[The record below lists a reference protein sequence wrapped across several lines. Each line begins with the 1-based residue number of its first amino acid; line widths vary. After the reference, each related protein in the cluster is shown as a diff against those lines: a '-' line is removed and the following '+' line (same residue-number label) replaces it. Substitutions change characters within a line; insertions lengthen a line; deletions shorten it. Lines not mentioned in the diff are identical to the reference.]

1 MARRWLLEA
10 LRRSWMGPLAPL
22 HPATHWVLRRCD
34 AVQPSLA
41 RAVALAIG
49 RSPQHVSNGM
59 HQLPLRLLR
68 DESIRPEGVT
78 VCALRVFAAHGV
90 IISGADGDALQ
101 RCLLAY
107 AESVYSRTRVLV
119 VGSGDQLAFAARSL
133 DSVQLPTIAAA
144 AVNERAAAVAGAT
157 AKLGEAITAKA
168 QLEAAAAG
176 AGPGAEASSRSRR
189 GSSGAAS
196 AAAPS
201 AAAAAP
207 AVPSR
212 RELAQAVM
220 AVDTK
225 RAALE
230 SSKTA
235 LAAAQGLQR
244 QGLAVAGQAQRW
256 QRQGLPRWGRRGA
269 PTSPP
274 THIRAA

>member
-1 MARRWLLEA
+1 MTRASGQRASPSARCA
-10 LRRSWMGPLAPL
+10 S
-22 HPATHWVLRRCD
+22 
-34 AVQPSLA
+34 
-41 RAVALAIG
+41 
-49 RSPQHVSNGM
+49 SP
-59 HQLPLRLLR
+59 
-68 DESIRPEGVT
+68 T
-78 VCALRVFAAHGV
+78 AHGV
-90 IISGADGDALQ
+90 IIAGADGDALQ

-133 DSVQLPTIAAA
+133 DSVQLPTMAAA

-196 AAAPS
+196 AAVPI

-235 LAAAQGLQR
+235 LAAGQAQQR
-244 QGLAVAGQAQRW
+244 QGLAVSGQAQRW